1 MCRHAWPEEAW
12 HTYSCKVLSKRF
24 DTHVYVRTYVPIY
37 TYVHVSL
44 VIIQIHAFVA
54 SFGSRRR
61 HALRYRTSSLTCIV
75 RTTIFGYTMIWRWST
90 IIAAA
95 YVPEKDLCDIGV
107 CLFICCICGSSAC
120 RGHTLTYVRIRFVNS
135 A

>member
-1 MCRHAWPEEAW
+1 MLAVPWGRLRARRVCVGMLGLRRLGIRILVKFYLNVSIHM
-12 HTYSCKVLSKRF
+12 Y
-24 DTHVYVRTYVPIY
+24 TYVPIY

-44 VIIQIHAFVA
+44 GIIQIHAFVA

-90 IIAAA
+90 IRAAA

-107 CLFICCICGSSAC
+107 
-120 RGHTLTYVRIRFVNS
+120 
-135 A
+135 